1 MKPCSEPC
9 ARGLIRRT
17 TRIRRGTT
25 RRATIT
31 LLLGV
36 LLLGVALLGPSV
48 RPAIAQPIANLDTVA
63 PVDQRPDPK
72 LDGVVRLIRADL
84 GLTGSLGT
92 DRHGSITLWITS
104 GAKAWSGTIIASF
117 AEANG
122 TEVRNYVN
130 AATTPGRVT
139 PVEVVV
145 RLPSAV
151 DTLTVSTGRR
161 TLARLTQIP
170 TGRELPLDTFPSGT
184 AMIATLGDV
193 SLARQSQ
200 GRMGLTLDDHVVA
213 SKSSQQATDI
223 WANVRV
229 APIRR
234 VPQAWIA
241 YEQCDV
247 VVTTSTTLESLGE
260 RGRAPFLDWVRSGGH
275 MVVISDSSSR
285 EWALAGCADAID
297 LDEASSIDA
306 PRLLKAAIIKDRT
319 VAPIADYQIRTRLV
333 RIRDAAWKPLWP
345 IEDASISSLPQTQ
358 SLGAFGPVGLGTVT
372 VFGGD
377 PGRWTPVASNDS
389 SIAIWRAI
397 VTPSVDSIADI
408 GSNPWGSGQ
417 RARSEAST
425 RRWLLD
431 RAFDASLPNPTLL
444 SVLLMLLVIGL
455 ALALGPVDMLIL
467 RRLKLRHRSH
477 RTAVAWLAGA
487 SIIAYA
493 TPLVI
498 RSSDDSVA
506 RGTTTDLV
514 ILPDGNT
521 LEAVTG
527 ATLVYAGSGTTVDLT
542 GVADGAWCGVGS
554 IEASYYSSGQSMIL
568 PAFNVLQTSTADGVR
583 QGMNSGL
590 SVGQWTFR
598 IIEDIQP
605 ARPGSTTLRAAR
617 VERVGDEWRVTIDG
631 LFPGDQLAI
640 TQCTLQVL
648 GSPYGVDL
656 KQDGDGRYVGYA
668 NIPSTPVGMGMY
680 EDPYAISYGM
690 YRTPGTDSSLYRLDL
705 PLTSRRSRA
714 FDAYAD
720 ADTWSVVT
728 LVIDRAGSSVRVDD
742 PAFAASSLNVIRI
755 AVPTPDATRIGL
767 ADETT
772 TTAPASSPASPSSV
786 PGSADESAFKHSAL
800 DPHSLT
806 PTTPAPA
813 TPTPTTPAPTTSGN
827 PAKDGE

>member
-1 MKPCSEPC
+1 M
-9 ARGLIRRT
+9 GFM
-17 TRIRRGTT
+17 
-25 RRATIT
+25 
-31 LLLGV
+31 
-36 LLLGVALLGPSV
+36 LLGPSV
-48 RPAIAQPIANLDTVA
+48 RHAIAQPIANIDSVA
-63 PVDQRPDPK
+63 PIDQRPDPK

-84 GLTGSLGT
+84 GLTGSLGA

-117 AEANG
+117 AETNG

-145 RLPSAV
+145 RLPSGV
-151 DTLTVSTGRR
+151 DTLTLSTGRR

-200 GRMGLTLDDHVVA
+200 GRMGLAIDDQTNA
-213 SKSSQQATDI
+213 GNARQPSTDI

-247 VVTTSTTLESLGE
+247 VLTTSTTLESLGE
-260 RGRAPFLDWVRSGGH
+260 RGRAPLLDWVRSGGH

-297 LDEASSIDA
+297 LDDATNIDA
-306 PRLLKAAIIKDRT
+306 PRLLKAAIVKDRA

-333 RIRDAAWKPLWP
+333 RIRDSAWKPLWHV
-345 IEDASISSLPQTQ
+345 DVLPSNLPEHGR

-372 VFGGD
+372 VLGGD
-377 PGRWTPVASNDS
+377 PGRWTPIASNDN

-397 VTPSVDSIADI
+397 VAPSVDSIADI

-477 RTAVAWLAGA
+477 RTAIAWLAGA

-554 IEASYYSSGQSMIL
+554 IEASYYSTRQSMIL

-605 ARPGSTTLRAAR
+605 ARTGSNTIQAAR

-631 LFPGDQLAI
+631 LFPSDQLAI
-640 TQCTLQVL
+640 TQCTLEVL
-648 GSPYGVDL
+648 GTRYGVDL
-656 KQDGDGRYVGYA
+656 KQDGDARYAGYA

-680 EDPYAISYGM
+680 QDPYAISYGM
-690 YRTPGTDSSLYRLDL
+690 YPAPGTDTSFYRLDL

-720 ADTWSVVT
+720 ADGWSVVT
-728 LVIDRAGSSVRVDD
+728 LVVDRAGSSVRVND

-755 AVPTPDATRIGL
+755 AVPTPDATRGL

-772 TTAPASSPASPSSV
+772 TTTPASSPASPSSA
-786 PGSADESAFKHSAL
+786 PSSADENAFKHSAL
-800 DPHSLT
+800 
-806 PTTPAPA
+806 APSSVKQN
-813 TPTPTTPAPTTSGN
+813 TPAPTTSGN
-827 PAKDGE
+827 PAEDGE